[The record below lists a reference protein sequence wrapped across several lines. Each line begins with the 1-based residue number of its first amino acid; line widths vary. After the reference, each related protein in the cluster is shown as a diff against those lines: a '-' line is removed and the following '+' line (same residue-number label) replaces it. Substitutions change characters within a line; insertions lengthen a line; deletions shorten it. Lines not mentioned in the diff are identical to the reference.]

1 MKKLILTT
9 AALVLATSLF
19 TPASVYAQETP
30 SATESITL
38 SPVSRKYKI
47 DAGQTVS
54 DKLTVVNDGQVD
66 YDFIVYSRPYSIPP
80 TSTGDFDY
88 TKPNFTAA
96 PGNGAPK
103 NADAY
108 GWIQFPKTKYN
119 VKAGATVEIAYTMS
133 VPKQA
138 APGGHYGVIFAE
150 TQPSQSQGDG
160 NAVVRKKRV
169 GTILYSTVNGQF
181 TTTGQLEKTNIP
193 FWQTQPP
200 LHAESIVKNT
210 GNSDFTND
218 TIYTVKDVFGNIKFK
233 ETKQYTILPQTT
245 RKMAFDWTRSSW
257 FGLYKAELEQ
267 TVLGKKTT
275 DSGYVL
281 MMPRY
286 LPILLL
292 VGMIIG
298 GAYVWFRRKK
308 K

>member
-1 MKKLILTT
+1 MKKLILSS
-9 AALVLATSLF
+9 LVFVLTVSLMSPLA
-19 TPASVYAQETP
+19 VHAQETP
-30 SATESITL
+30 GATESITL
-38 SPVSRKYKI
+38 SPVSRKYKV

-54 DKLTVVNDGQVD
+54 DKLTIVNDGQVD
-66 YDFIVYSRPYSIPP
+66 YDFIVYSRPYSIPA
-80 TSTGDFDY
+80 TSTGDYDY

-108 GWIQFPKTKYN
+108 GWIQFPKTKFN
-119 VKAGATVEIAYTMS
+119 VKAGATVEVAYTMT

-150 TQPSQSQGDG
+150 TQPPQNQGEG

-181 TTTGQLEKTNIP
+181 STAGQLEKTDIP
-193 FWQTQPP
+193 FWQLEPP
-200 LHAESIVKNT
+200 LKATSTVKNT
-210 GNSDFTND
+210 GNTDFTND
-218 TIYTVKDVFGNIKFK
+218 TVYTVKDVFGNTKFS

-245 RKMAFDWTRSSW
+245 RKMTFDWTRASW
-257 FGLYKAELEQ
+257 FGLYKVELEQ

-275 DSGYVL
+275 NSGFVL

-292 VGMIIG
+292 VLALIG
-298 GAYVWFRRKK
+298 GAYAWFRHKK

>member
-1 MKKLILTT
+1 MKKLFLITM
-9 AALVLATSLF
+9 ALVLTISLF
-19 TPASVYAQETP
+19 APVGAHAQEAP
-30 SATESITL
+30 GATESITL

-66 YDFIVYSRPYSIPP
+66 YDFIVYSRPYSIPA

-108 GWIQFPKTKYN
+108 GWIQFPKTKYS
-119 VKAGATVEIAYTMS
+119 VKAGGTVEIAYTIS
-133 VPKQA
+133 VPKKA
-138 APGGHYGVIFAE
+138 SPGGHYGVIFAE
-150 TQPSQSQGDG
+150 TQPPQSQGEG

-181 TTTGQLEKTNIP
+181 TTAGQLEKTEIP

-200 LHAESIVKNT
+200 LRAGSTVKNT

-218 TIYTVKDVFGNIKFK
+218 TMYTVKDVFGNTKFK
-233 ETKQYTILPQTT
+233 ETKQYTILPQTS
-245 RKMAFDWTRSSW
+245 RKMAFDWAQSSW
-257 FGLYKAELEQ
+257 FGLYKVELEQ

-292 VGMIIG
+292 VTVIIG
-298 GAYVWFRRKK
+298 GAYAWFRRKK